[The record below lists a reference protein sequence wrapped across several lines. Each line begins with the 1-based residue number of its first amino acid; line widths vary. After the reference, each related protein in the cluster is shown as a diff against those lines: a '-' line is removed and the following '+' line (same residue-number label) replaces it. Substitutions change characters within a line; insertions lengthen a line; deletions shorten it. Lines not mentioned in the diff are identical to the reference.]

1 MIDTKNILIDWAR
14 EGVCQITL
22 NRPKVKNALDD
33 KMINELQLHLSS
45 LTDDP
50 KLRVLILSGSGD
62 SFCTGA
68 DLNWMKKSVNFSREE
83 NIEDAKTFGNM
94 LETLDKIPRPTI
106 AKING
111 HSFGGGLG
119 ILSSCD
125 FSIASRNSK
134 FCFSEVKLGMIPAMI
149 SPYVIRSIG
158 KKASKRLFLTG
169 EIFDSEYAYLI
180 NLIDKVV
187 DESNLEKEVSNLVD
201 LLLKGA
207 PEAQGSIKELVSLV
221 SDKPINSVMTLL
233 TSEKIAEKR
242 ISAEGQE
249 GMAAFF
255 EKRAPYWQK

>member
-33 KMINELQLHLSS
+33 KMINELQRHLIS

-158 KKASKRLFLTG
+158 KKTSKRLFLTG

-221 SDKPINSVMTLL
+221 SDKPINSVMTVS